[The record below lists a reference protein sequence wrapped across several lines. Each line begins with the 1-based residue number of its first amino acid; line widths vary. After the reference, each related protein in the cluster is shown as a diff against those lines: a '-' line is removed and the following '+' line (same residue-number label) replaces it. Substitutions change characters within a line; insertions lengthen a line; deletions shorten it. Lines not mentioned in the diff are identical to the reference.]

1 MNEINNNYYRISIKA
16 LILDDTNRFLLTLEE
31 NGIWEL
37 LGGGLEYGENPYD
50 CLVRELKE
58 EAGLEVTQVNS
69 KPAYFVTAIDNK
81 GIWKANLIYKVKIKN
96 LNFLPSDECI
106 ELKFFTK
113 TEVLREK
120 LYPTVS
126 EFVKIFKSET
136 KDLR

>member
-1 MNEINNNYYRISIKA
+1 MNEVNKNYYRISIKA
-16 LILDDTNRFLLTLEE
+16 LILDDINRFLLTLEE

-58 EAGLEVTQVNS
+58 EAGLEVTLVNI
-69 KPAYFVTAIDNK
+69 KPDYFVTAIDNK
-81 GIWKANLIYKVKIKN
+81 GIWKANLIYKVKVKN
-96 LNFLPSDECI
+96 LNFRPSDECI

-113 TEVLREK
+113 KEALREK

-126 EFVKIFKSET
+126 EFVKIF
-136 KDLR
+136 

>member
-58 EAGLEVTQVNS
+58 EAGLEVTLVNI
-69 KPAYFVTAIDNK
+69 KPDYFVTAIDNK
-81 GIWKANLIYKVKIKN
+81 GIWKANLIYKVKVKN
-96 LNFLPSDECI
+96 LNFLPSEECI

-113 TEVLREK
+113 TEALREK

-126 EFVKIFKSET
+126 EFVKIFNS
-136 KDLR
+136 R

>member
-1 MNEINNNYYRISIKA
+1 MNEVNKNYYRISIKA

-58 EAGLEVTQVNS
+58 EAGLEVTLVNI
-69 KPAYFVTAIDNK
+69 KPDYFVTAIDNK
-81 GIWKANLIYKVKIKN
+81 GIWKANLIYKVKVKN
-96 LNFLPSDECI
+96 LNFLPSEECI

-113 TEVLREK
+113 TEALREK

-126 EFVKIFKSET
+126 EFVKIFNS
-136 KDLR
+136 R

>member
-37 LGGGLEYGENPYD
+37 LGGGLDYGENPYD

-58 EAGLEVTQVNS
+58 EAGLEVTLVNI
-69 KPAYFVTAIDNK
+69 KPDYFVTAIDNK
-81 GIWKANLIYKVKIKN
+81 GIWKANLIYKVKVKN
-96 LNFLPSDECI
+96 LNFRPSDECI

-113 TEVLREK
+113 SEALKEK

-126 EFVKIFKSET
+126 EFVKIFNS
-136 KDLR
+136 R

>member
-1 MNEINNNYYRISIKA
+1 MNEINKNYYRISIKA

-37 LGGGLEYGENPYD
+37 LGGGLDYGENPYD

-58 EAGLEVTQVNS
+58 EAGLEVTLVNI
-69 KPAYFVTAIDNK
+69 KPDYFVTAIDNK
-81 GIWKANLIYKVKIKN
+81 GIWKANLIYKVKVKN
-96 LNFLPSDECI
+96 LNFRPSDECI

-113 TEVLREK
+113 SEALKEK

-126 EFVKIFKSET
+126 EFVKIFNS
-136 KDLR
+136 R

>member
-1 MNEINNNYYRISIKA
+1 MNEINKNYYRISIKA

-58 EAGLEVTQVNS
+58 EAGLEVTLVNI
-69 KPAYFVTAIDNK
+69 KPDYFVTAIDNK
-81 GIWKANLIYKVKIKN
+81 GIWKANLIYKVKVKN
-96 LNFLPSDECI
+96 LNFLPSEECI

-113 TEVLREK
+113 TEALREK

-126 EFVKIFKSET
+126 EFVKIFNS
-136 KDLR
+136 R